1 MALRRG
7 SREVAVLVAA
17 IAWLTAVVPDDARAN
32 GRLPAAKQL
41 VISPTDPSLF
51 TIEATFGLLVS
62 RNAGATFG
70 WVCEP
75 ALGYPATAVED
86 PSIGITPTTILAGI
100 VQGVAIST
108 DQGCTW
114 RFTLAEP
121 VSDIVVRRDD
131 PHSALALSSRYLGLT
146 DAGRNAFVTA
156 VYATHDDGATW
167 VQDGTPIESDL
178 LAETVDV
185 APSDANRIYIGGG
198 HTMLAADGSL
208 IGEGVVL
215 ASTNGGASYTATAIP
230 LISPYETQ
238 GAAYVSAVDPTDPQR
253 VYVRIHD
260 AFVDR
265 LLVSDDGAATF
276 RTVYQAQGTL
286 PGFALSSDGSSLYL
300 GDSAAGVLVAHPP
313 RADSGAPFA
322 FVKQSSTIVECLAWS
337 AGKLYACS
345 GGLPL
350 QLWAST
356 DEGRAFATESS
367 FGCIQGPLA
376 CPSDAGDAV
385 CGASLGDLR
394 ASVGACPEAGA
405 DGSAPAPDATA
416 SRDASDGDGGAEK
429 PAPRSSSCGCSS
441 GQASAMGGLSALA
454 LVSMLALRRR
464 LA

>member
-1 MALRRG
+1 MAALG
-7 SREVAVLVAA
+7 TAVAWLVAM
-17 IAWLTAVVPDDARAN
+17 VPEDALAN
-32 GRLPAAKQL
+32 GRLPATKEL

-51 TIEATFGLLVS
+51 AIEATFGLLVS
-62 RNAGATFG
+62 RNAGASFG

-100 VQGVAIST
+100 VQGVAVST
-108 DQGCTW
+108 DQGCSWHYALT
-114 RFTLAEP
+114 EP
-121 VSDIVVRRDD
+121 ISDVVVRRDD

-146 DAGRNAFVTA
+146 DAGTNAFVTA

-167 VQDGTPIESDL
+167 AQDGTPIASDL
-178 LAETVDV
+178 LAETIDV

-208 IGEGVVL
+208 VGEGIVL
-215 ASTNGGASYTATAIP
+215 ASTNGGASYTTTAIP
-230 LISPYETQ
+230 LIAPYETQ
-238 GAAYVSAVDPTDPQR
+238 GAAYVSAVDPTAPQR

-260 AFVDR
+260 SFVDR

-286 PGFALSSDGSSLYL
+286 PGFALSNDGSTLFL

-313 RADSGAPFA
+313 AVGSGAAFA

-337 AGKLYACS
+337 SGRLYACT
-345 GGLPL
+345 GLPL
-350 QLWAST
+350 QLSVST
-356 DEGRAFATESS
+356 DEGKTFATEFS
-367 FGCIQGPLA
+367 FGCIPGPLA
-376 CPSDAGDAV
+376 CPRDAGDTV
-385 CGASLGDLR
+385 CSASLGDLR

-405 DGSAPAPDATA
+405 DGSAPAPDAALST
-416 SRDASDGDGGAEK
+416 DASDVDGGAEK
-429 PAPRSSSCGCSS
+429 PALRSSSCGCSA
-441 GQASAMGGLSALA
+441 GEAGAMGGFSALA
-454 LVSMLALRRR
+454 LLALLTLRRR